1 MTRMLEGKVA
11 VVTGAGRGIG
21 REIALMM
28 AAAGARVVVND
39 VGGREDG
46 TGGDA
51 TPAGEVVA
59 AIRAAGGEAVASA
72 DSVAS
77 MAGGA
82 RIVETAL
89 DRFGRIDVVVNN
101 AAIVR
106 DRMIFNMTE
115 EEWDAVIAVHLKGS
129 FAVTRA
135 AAPRFKEQ
143 RSGRFVNM
151 TSTSGLVGNVGQAN
165 YAAAKMGI
173 VGLTRVT
180 ALDMARYNV
189 TANCIS
195 PFAWTR
201 LIGTIPTD
209 TPSQK
214 SRVAKLEQLSPQHVA
229 PLAVYLA
236 SDDAASVSGQVFGVR
251 GKEIFVFSQP
261 RPIRSIHHAA
271 GWTPERLQETFAGTL
286 GHHLVPLESSAQYFS
301 YDPLV

>member
-1 MTRMLEGKVA
+1 MSLVRDRVA

-21 REIALMM
+21 REIALLM
-28 AAAGARVVVND
+28 ASSGARVVVND
-39 VGGREDG
+39 LGGREDG
-46 TGGDA
+46 TGGSGAAAD
-51 TPAGEVVA
+51 EVVA

-72 DSVAS
+72 ESVAS
-77 MAGGA
+77 MAGGR

-89 DRFGRIDVVVNN
+89 DAFGRVDIVVNN
-101 AAIVR
+101 AGILR

-115 EEWDAVIAVHLKGS
+115 EEWDAVIGVHLKGT
-129 FAVTRA
+129 FALTRA
-135 AAPRFKEQ
+135 AAPRFREQ
-143 RSGRFVNM
+143 RWGRFVNM

-180 ALDMARYNV
+180 ALDLARYQV

-201 LIGTIPTD
+201 LIGTIPTE
-209 TPSQK
+209 TPAQQA
-214 SRVAKLEQLSPQHVA
+214 RVAKLEKMTPRDIA
-229 PLAVYLA
+229 PLAVFLA
-236 SDDAASVSGQVFGVR
+236 SEAAAGVSGQVFGVR

-261 RPIRSIHHAA
+261 RPVRAVHDGG
-271 GWTPERLQETFAGTL
+271 GWTPERLAERFAGTL